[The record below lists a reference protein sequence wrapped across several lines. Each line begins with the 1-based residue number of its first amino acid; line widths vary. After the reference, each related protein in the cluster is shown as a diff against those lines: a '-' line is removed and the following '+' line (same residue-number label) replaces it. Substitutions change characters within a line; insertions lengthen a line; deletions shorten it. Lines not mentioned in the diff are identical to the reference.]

1 MRRLLPLAIAIA
13 LGLALAAPAAAA
25 GPGLT
30 VLAPTPGAQIQ
41 GATVTVTFRVS
52 DFQIVPTTVPLSEA
66 GKHPEANRPGQG
78 HVHFMLD
85 LSPLVVWTQAA
96 PYTFTNVPAGDHVL
110 MVELVNND
118 HSSLSPRVMQMI
130 HFSTAPAMPGTGAG
144 GGGTAVPPWLLLFAL
159 LSLGVSAVGSRQSAG
174 GVDS

>member
-1 MRRLLPLAIAIA
+1 MRRLLPLTIAIA

-41 GATVTVTFRVS
+41 GATVTVTFQVS

-118 HSSLSPRVMQMI
+118 HSSLSPQVMQMI

-144 GGGTAVPPWLLLFAL
+144 GGTAVPPWLLLFAL
-159 LSLGVSAVGSRQSAG
+159 LSLGVSVVGSRQSAG
-174 GVDS
+174 GVGR